1 MLPGFPRP
9 LRLGLVLLVGVLRG
23 FAADPVTNPPPSLDS
38 EQILRRFLERS
49 SGIPERIAA
58 QHHACARK
66 TTTEE
71 MGSDGKVK
79 ERKTREFEV
88 ELLGAKQKLHLLR
101 IDGRLPNDRESRR
114 ETTKEAEMKKKYG
127 ERQDKARPQ
136 GPDFIDERIVH
147 RYHFATNG
155 VELVNGR
162 PAYLLRFSPKPGLE
176 VKEVADRAL
185 NRLTGRLW
193 IDAEEFE
200 LVKLDAHLEQPL
212 SFVGGIV
219 ATVERM
225 EFDLERERH
234 ADGFWFNTHFSSLAI
249 GRKLFTGFHV
259 RTQIDQNHFR
269 ALPLTTQGAP
279 ERQTTT
285 IREPAAR

>member
-1 MLPGFPRP
+1 MLPGFPRS
-9 LRLGLVLLVGVLRG
+9 LGLGLVLLVGALRG
-23 FAADPVTNPPPSLDS
+23 LAADPATNPPPALDS

-49 SGIPERIAA
+49 KGTPERVAA
-58 QHHACARK
+58 QHHACLRR
-66 TTTEE
+66 TSTEE
-71 MGSDGKVK
+71 LTSEGKVK
-79 ERKTREFEV
+79 ERKVREFEV
-88 ELLGAKQKLHLLR
+88 ELRGEKQHLRLLR
-101 IDGRLPNDRESRR
+101 LDGRLPSDREGRR
-114 ETTKEAEMKKKYG
+114 ETGKESEMKKKYG
-127 ERQDKARPQ
+127 ERQDKARSQ

-155 VELVNGR
+155 VEWINGR
-162 PAYLLRFSPKPGLE
+162 PSYLLRFSPKPGLE

-225 EFDLERERH
+225 EFDLARERH

-269 ALPLTTQGAP
+269 ALPVTAQGAS
-279 ERQTTT
+279 ERRTTA
-285 IREPAAR
+285 IDEPATR

>member
-1 MLPGFPRP
+1 MSNLPSRI
-9 LRLGLVLLVGVLRG
+9 LACWLSLMGVATAFG
-23 FAADPVTNPPPSLDS
+23 AEPPPLGT
-38 EQILRRFLERS
+38 EEILNRFLERS
-49 SGIPERIAA
+49 RGTPDRIAA
-58 QHHACARK
+58 QHHACVRI

-71 MGSDGKVK
+71 MGSDGKLK
-79 ERKTREFEV
+79 ERKSREFEV
-88 ELLGAKQKLHLLR
+88 ELIGARQKLHLLR
-101 IDGRLPNDRESRR
+101 VDGRLPNDREARR
-114 ETTKEAEMKKKYG
+114 ETTKESEMKKKYG
-127 ERQDKARPQ
+127 ERQDKAKSQ

-147 RYHFATNG
+147 RYHFSTNG
-155 VELVNGR
+155 VELIHGR
-162 PAYLLRFSPKPGLE
+162 PAYLLRFAPKPGLE
-176 VKEVADRAL
+176 VKETADRAL

-212 SFVGGIV
+212 SLVGGIV

-259 RTQIDQNHFR
+259 RTRIDQDHFR
-269 ALPLTTQGAP
+269 VLPTPSRGAAD
-279 ERQTTT
+279 RRATAVDQ
-285 IREPAAR
+285 PAP

>member
-1 MLPGFPRP
+1 MSNLPCRI
-9 LRLGLVLLVGVLRG
+9 LACWLSLLAIATALG
-23 FAADPVTNPPPSLDS
+23 AEPPPLGT
-38 EQILRRFLERS
+38 EEILNRFLERS
-49 SGIPERIAA
+49 RGTPDRIAA
-58 QHHACARK
+58 QHHACVRT

-71 MGSDGKVK
+71 LGSDGRVK
-79 ERKTREFEV
+79 ERKSREFEV
-88 ELLGAKQKLHLLR
+88 ELIGAKQKLRLLR
-101 IDGRLPNDRESRR
+101 VDGRLPNDRESRR
-114 ETTKEAEMKKKYG
+114 ETTRETEMKKKYG
-127 ERQDKARPQ
+127 ERQDKARSQ
-136 GPDFIDERIVH
+136 GPDFIDERIVQ

-155 VELVNGR
+155 VELIHGR

-176 VKEVADRAL
+176 VKETADRAL
-185 NRLTGRLW
+185 NRLTGRIW

-212 SFVGGIV
+212 SLVGGIV

-259 RTQIDQNHFR
+259 RTRIDQDHFR
-269 ALPLTTQGAP
+269 AVTTPSRGSGDRRDTAVDQP
-279 ERQTTT
+279 T
-285 IREPAAR
+285 P